1 MKEIEIRIL
10 DIPLE
15 ETVRKLTSLGAQ
27 KTFDGEIV
35 VVRMDFPNKRLT
47 KSGRLLRIRKLGEER
62 VELCYKGA
70 SESKEYK
77 IQEETEVI
85 TSNFE
90 ETISLFEK
98 LGFKQYFKGQKH
110 RTSYQLG
117 KIKFEL
123 DTWPGI
129 PTFLEIEAPTTRDVK
144 KYVQE
149 LGYTMKQTTTWTM
162 TEIRKWYGEK
172 EIDG

>member
-15 ETVRKLTSLGAQ
+15 ETIRKLTALGVQ
-27 KTFDGEIV
+27 KIFDGEMLV
-35 VVRMDFPNKRLT
+35 TRMDFPDGRLK
-47 KSGRLLRIRKLGEER
+47 KSDRLLRIRKLGER
-62 VELCYKGA
+62 VELCYKGKNE
-70 SESKEYK
+70 SEMYK

-85 TSNFE
+85 TSSYE
-90 ETISLFEK
+90 DTIALFEK
-98 LGFKQYFKGQKH
+98 LGFMVVFQGQKH

-129 PTFLEIEAPTTRDVK
+129 PAFLEIEAPSTKEVK
-144 KYVQE
+144 KYVRE
-149 LGYTMKQTTTWTM
+149 LGYTMKQTTTMSM
-162 TEIRKWYGEK
+162 TEIREWYGK
-172 EIDG
+172 GKKKKK